1 MPLGKWKNPWGQVI
15 DKVVR
20 REREAQKA
28 QKKKNN
34 NNKTER
40 PSTFSSQVY
49 ALVASV
55 ADGVKYVIWGR
66 KLGRLKDKCLF

>member
-1 MPLGKWKNPWGQVI
+1 MGTSHRQGCQERAGGAKSEKKN
-15 DKVVR
+15 
-20 REREAQKA
+20 
-28 QKKKNN
+28 NN

>member
-1 MPLGKWKNPWGQVI
+1 MGTSHRQGCQ
-15 DKVVR
+15 
-20 REREAQKA
+20 ERAGGAKSA
-28 QKKKNN
+28 KKKNN

>member
-1 MPLGKWKNPWGQVI
+1 MGTSHRQGCQ
-15 DKVVR
+15 
-20 REREAQKA
+20 ERAGGAKSA
-28 QKKKNN
+28 KKKNNN